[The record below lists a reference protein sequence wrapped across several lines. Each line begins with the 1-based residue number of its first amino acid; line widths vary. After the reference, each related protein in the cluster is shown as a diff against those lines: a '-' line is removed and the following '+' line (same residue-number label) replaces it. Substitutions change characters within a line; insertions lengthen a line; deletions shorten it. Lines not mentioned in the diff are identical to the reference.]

1 MDIHDSHQ
9 AHEYAGETSC
19 PARRETMRM
28 TAAERIAAN
37 RRPVGPVVRLA
48 IAWRV
53 PPAAMARSSL
63 GFAVI
68 GAVWLSRGS
77 VRDDGV
83 ALAAAIAVF
92 VAIDAGRVLG
102 QESDAPVVEWG
113 LTACA
118 LLAELFVYA
127 GMAAGVSLRAVSAA
141 PSGPAGQALRGTFVA
156 GLGGAGTAGVWRLAV
171 IAVMLAVLVPMVDV
185 CLHGPAA
192 RAAGTRIFGPP
203 GDVRLPLAVTA
214 VLLGGIRAGFGVVLV
229 LGAAALGATIVES
242 TRPGWRPVEVRGYRG
257 DGRISVWIGAWVRGR
272 IPPLAPLFVGLLVTG
287 SLTALGLRN
296 LPGILLLTPVEA
308 MLLASFGSWHPHG
321 GRGDWLVPPLIQAA
335 EYVFLAEAG
344 FAGHQW
350 PPMTFALV
358 AAAGF
363 RHLDLAYRARAG
375 LASGIDRRGLGWE
388 GRMIVVGI
396 AAATGGLVVV
406 YPALTI
412 YLWWLNLRDWTI
424 GWTVAQPG
432 HV

>member
-1 MDIHDSHQ
+1 
-9 AHEYAGETSC
+9 
-19 PARRETMRM
+19 M

-48 IAWRV
+48 IAWQI
-53 PPAAMARSSL
+53 PSAAMARISL

-68 GAVWLSRGS
+68 AAVWLSLGS
-77 VRDDGV
+77 VGDDAV
-83 ALAAAIAVF
+83 ALLAAIAVF
-92 VAIDAGRVLG
+92 VVIDAGRVLG
-102 QESDAPVVEWG
+102 QESDVPVVAWG

-127 GMAAGVSLRAVSAA
+127 GMAAGVSLRLVSAA
-141 PSGPAGQALRGTFVA
+141 PSGPAGHALRGTFVA
-156 GLGGAGTAGVWRLAV
+156 GLGGAGSAGVWRLAV
-171 IAVMLAVLVPMVDV
+171 IAVMVAVLVPMVDI
-185 CLHGPAA
+185 CLHGPTAT
-192 RAAGTRIFGPP
+192 AAGTRVFGPL
-203 GDVRLPLAVTA
+203 GDVRLPVAVAA
-214 VLLGGIRAGFGVVLV
+214 VLLAGVRAGFLVVLV
-229 LGAAALGATIVES
+229 LGVAALGATIIES
-242 TRPGWRPVEVRGYRG
+242 TRPGWHPVEVRGYRG
-257 DGRISVWIGAWVRGR
+257 DGVISVWIGRFVGGR

-296 LPGILLLTPVEA
+296 LPGILVLTPVEA

-335 EYVFLAEAG
+335 EYVFLAEVG
-344 FAGHQW
+344 FATRQW

-363 RHLDLAYRARAG
+363 RHLDLAYRARGG

-396 AAATGGLVVV
+396 AAATGGSVVV
-406 YPALTI
+406 YPALTV
-412 YLWWLNLRDWTI
+412 YLWWLNIRDWTV
-424 GWTVAQPG
+424 GWAVSESARHPA
-432 HV
+432 VDRSR

>member
-1 MDIHDSHQ
+1 
-9 AHEYAGETSC
+9 
-19 PARRETMRM
+19 M

-48 IAWRV
+48 IAWRI
-53 PPAAMARSSL
+53 PPTAMARISL

-68 GAVWLSRGS
+68 AAVWLSLGS

-92 VAIDAGRVLG
+92 LVIDAGRVLG

-127 GMAAGVSLRAVSAA
+127 GMAAGVSLRTVTAA
-141 PSGPAGQALRGTFVA
+141 PSGPAGQSLRGTFVA
-156 GLGGAGTAGVWRLAV
+156 GLGGTGTAGVWRLAV
-171 IAVMLAVLVPMVDV
+171 IGVMVAVLVPMVDI
-185 CLHGPAA
+185 CLHGRDAA
-192 RAAGTRIFGPP
+192 AAGTRVFGPL
-203 GDVRLPLAVTA
+203 GDVRLPVAVAA
-214 VLLGGIRAGFGVVLV
+214 VLLAGVRAGFLVVLV
-229 LGAAALGATIVES
+229 LGVAALGATIIEA
-242 TRPGWRPVEVRGYRG
+242 TRPGRRPVEVRGYRG

-296 LPGILLLTPVEA
+296 LPGILVLTPVEA

-321 GRGDWLVPPLIQAA
+321 GRADWLVPPLIQAA
-335 EYVFLAEAG
+335 EYIFLAEAG
-344 FAGHQW
+344 FAAHQW

-358 AAAGF
+358 GAVGF
-363 RHLDLAYRARAG
+363 RHLDLAYRARGG

-406 YPALTI
+406 YPALTV
-412 YLWWLNLRDWTI
+412 YLWWLNLRDWTV
-424 GWTVAQPG
+424 GWNGRAGGGGLASGGAARHPAVNG
-432 HV
+432 

>member
-1 MDIHDSHQ
+1 
-9 AHEYAGETSC
+9 
-19 PARRETMRM
+19 M
-28 TAAERIAAN
+28 TAERIAAS
-37 RRPVGPVVRLA
+37 RRTVGPVVRLA
-48 IAWRV
+48 IAWQI
-53 PPAAMARSSL
+53 PPVAVARISL

-68 GAVWLSRGS
+68 AAVWLSLGS
-77 VRDDGV
+77 ARDDGV

-92 VAIDAGRVLG
+92 MAVDAARVLG

-127 GMAAGVSLRAVSAA
+127 GMAAGVSLRTVTSA

-156 GLGGAGTAGVWRLAV
+156 GFGGAGTPGVWRLAV
-171 IAVMLAVLVPMVDV
+171 IAVMVAVLVPMVDI

-192 RAAGTRIFGPP
+192 TANGARVFGPL
-203 GDVRLPLAVTA
+203 GDVRLPVAVTA
-214 VLLGGIRAGFGVVLV
+214 VLLAGVRAGFLVVLV
-229 LGAAALGATIVES
+229 LGLAALGATIIES
-242 TRPGWRPVEVRGYRG
+242 TRTGWRPIEVRGYRG
-257 DGRISVWIGAWVRGR
+257 DGRIAVWIGKFVNGR

-296 LPGILLLTPVEA
+296 LPGILVLTPVEA

-344 FAGHQW
+344 FAFHQW

-363 RHLDLAYRARAG
+363 RHLDLAYRARSG

-406 YPALTI
+406 YPALTV
-412 YLWWLNLRDWTI
+412 YLWWLNIRDWTV
-424 GWTVAQPG
+424 GWAGSESARHPAVDR
-432 HV
+432 

>member
-1 MDIHDSHQ
+1 MPT
-9 AHEYAGETSC
+9 G
-19 PARRETMRM
+19 RETMRM
-28 TAAERIAAN
+28 TAERIAAN
-37 RRPVGPVVRLA
+37 RRPVGLVVRLA
-48 IAWRV
+48 IACRI
-53 PPAAMARSSL
+53 PPVALARISL

-68 GAVWLSRGS
+68 AAVWLSLGS
-77 VRDDGV
+77 VGDDGV
-83 ALAAAIAVF
+83 GLVASIAVF
-92 VAIDAGRVLG
+92 VVIDAGRVLG
-102 QESDAPVVEWG
+102 RESDAPVVEWG

-127 GMAAGVSLRAVSAA
+127 GMAAGVSLRLVTAA

-156 GLGGAGTAGVWRLAV
+156 GIGGAGTAGVWRLAV
-171 IAVMLAVLVPMVDV
+171 IAVMVAVLVPMVDI

-192 RAAGTRIFGPP
+192 GASGPRVFGPL
-203 GDVRLPLAVTA
+203 GDVRLPVAVVA
-214 VLLGGIRAGFGVVLV
+214 VLLAGVRAGFLVVLL
-229 LGAAALGATIVES
+229 LGLVALGASIFES
-242 TRPGWRPVEVRGYRG
+242 TRPGWCPIEVRAYRG
-257 DGRISVWIGAWVRGR
+257 DGRIAIWIGRFVGGR

-296 LPGILLLTPVEA
+296 LPGILVLTPVEA

-396 AAATGGLVVV
+396 GAATGGLVVV
-406 YPALTI
+406 YPALTL
-412 YLWWLNLRDWTI
+412 YLWWLNLRDWTV
-424 GWTVAQPG
+424 GWAGSESAAHPAT
-432 HV
+432 

>member
-1 MDIHDSHQ
+1 
-9 AHEYAGETSC
+9 
-19 PARRETMRM
+19 M
-28 TAAERIAAN
+28 TAERIAAN

-48 IAWRV
+48 IAYRV
-53 PPAAMARSSL
+53 PPVAMARISL

-68 GAVWLSRGS
+68 AAVWLSLGS
-77 VRDDGV
+77 ARDDGV

-92 VAIDAGRVLG
+92 LAVDAGRVLG
-102 QESDAPVVEWG
+102 YGPAAPAVDWG

-127 GMAAGVSLRAVSAA
+127 GMAAGVGLRTVSSA
-141 PSGPAGQALRGTFVA
+141 PSGPVGQALRGTFVA
-156 GLGGAGTAGVWRLAV
+156 GLGGVGSTGVWRLAV
-171 IAVMLAVLVPMVDV
+171 IAVMLAVLVPMVDI

-192 RAAGTRIFGPP
+192 ADSAAAAGARVFGPP
-203 GDVRLPLAVTA
+203 GDLRLPVAVA
-214 VLLGGIRAGFGVVLV
+214 VVLLAGVRAGFLAVLV
-229 LGAAALGATIVES
+229 LAVAALGATVIEAIK
-242 TRPGWRPVEVRGYRG
+242 PGWRPIEVRGYRG
-257 DGRISVWIGAWVRGR
+257 DGRISVWIGRFVDGR
-272 IPPLAPLFVGLLVTG
+272 IPPWAPLVVGLLVTG

-296 LPGILLLTPVEA
+296 LSGILVLTPVEA

-321 GRGDWLVPPLIQAA
+321 GRVDWLIPPLIQAA

-344 FAGHQW
+344 FTAHLW

-363 RHLDLAYRARAG
+363 RHLDLAYRARGG

-396 AAATGGLVVV
+396 AAATGGLIVV
-406 YPALTI
+406 YPALTL
-412 YLWWLNLRDWTI
+412 YLWWLNLRDWMV
-424 GWTVAQPG
+424 GWAGWAGGGGMVGGGSARHPA
-432 HV
+432 VER